1 MEIMIN
7 KLQLMFSVLGGIIL
21 SALGGYDVW
30 LRVLVGFVVL
40 DYVSGVAV
48 GVKSGKVS
56 SKTGFNGIIKKIF
69 IFSVVY
75 MANLVDVA
83 TGAETFRNVAV
94 LFYVANEGISILEN
108 LGHLG
113 VKYPQKFVDLF
124 EQLKDGEKDDN
135 KNEGK

>member
-1 MEIMIN
+1 MEFVIN
-7 KLQLMFSVLGGIIL
+7 KIQLTASVIGGIIL

-30 LRVLVGFVVL
+30 LHVLIGFVVL
-40 DYVSGVAV
+40 DYISGVAV
-48 GVKSGKVS
+48 GIKSGKVS
-56 SKTGFNGIIKKIF
+56 SKTGFYGLVKKMF
-69 IFSVVY
+69 IFAVVY

-124 EQLKDGEKDDN
+124 EQLKEGDKDD
-135 KNEGK
+135 KTKD